1 MKIDNDPNRPPE
13 PAPAYDSNG
22 EKLNTTEVV
31 CDFPLL
37 SLHLVQRH
45 EADLKCA
52 ESQES
57 SDPL

>member
-1 MKIDNDPNRPPE
+1 
-13 PAPAYDSNG
+13 
-22 EKLNTTEVV
+22 
-31 CDFPLL
+31 LL